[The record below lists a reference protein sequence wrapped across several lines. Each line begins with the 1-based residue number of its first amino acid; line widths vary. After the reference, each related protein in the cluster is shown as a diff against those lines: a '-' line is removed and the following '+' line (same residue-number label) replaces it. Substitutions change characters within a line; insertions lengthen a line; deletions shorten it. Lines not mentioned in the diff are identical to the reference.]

1 MNNENTDNDDANI
14 KVVTIN
20 YPNNYVNEE
29 NTNQNGNQNDNQNG
43 NQNSNRNQNIKINKI
58 DSETENSSS
67 NNGIAIDLFNNSNE
81 DDVLV
86 VDTEEAVSKEERVIR
101 NDIILEKDL
110 ENSLMKSLP
119 LFKQNNI
126 LVQREISRRA
136 NFLVKLKNEGV
147 AEFEKGDHYYSVKD
161 DYENNIYNTNWI
173 IPIIADK
180 QIKYGNE
187 LEQYTAKMAK
197 NSEFLKYTSN
207 YNSTIYKDR
216 NVEIARLKDYKKRQ
230 FNVANRLYFNE
241 VEPYRP
247 DDDLSHRKKSIEKNT
262 TYYSTKVNSENKENL
277 PFIRLSNFDNILWTK
292 RTVSMATEFCEKE
305 KLEIYGE
312 DEGGLQSELLGAEE
326 VGAPKDCE
334 TTENYKSRQ
343 VTLIP
348 ADKINVVGFYIA
360 PLNKTIDDFK
370 QTHLK
375 NIGKIQEIKNN
386 ILYIKDHGLNTHPLV
401 KGEEPYNLPRDIY
414 VLIKGATDNNS
425 RINGIYNNIK
435 IIDKD
440 HIYLDMKSTTIDF
453 KNNQP
458 ELYGPGKL
466 DYQLC
471 YVSKDG
477 KVKLQSNGEDE
488 DQDKEYSIH
497 KATICLFESE
507 SSTTKSM
514 KEDVYRN
521 IVKSVLPSI
530 NDILTSLFE
539 NTDISNSI
547 SISELNKY
555 LNKYRINYDELRL
568 YQFDKIQKI
577 IEKNIEDKYYKN
589 NISLPIKDKYT
600 KLYKYIEDSF
610 DSDNNKNNK
619 TNNTTN
625 NTTNN
630 DENINKLKENFINK
644 ELLSSKKITDY
655 YGDYKKEISENPN
668 TSSFIEWLTSKLDFG
683 KLYINY
689 LLLQYI
695 NKADIESKSKSNDT
709 NNNFDN
715 YNEKNNKNNKSGIGF
730 STNNIRTV
738 KRQIF
743 RIEKELSEL
752 EKESSVNT
760 FFKNNEEC
768 GKKKTKTT
776 CNFDEKS
783 IINEDDI
790 NMKSVSF
797 DDLKCI
803 YDDVTGKCRSKKS
816 YRVDEKIKDYKEKLE
831 KYKELEKDLSND
843 TIRLKIQTNITKY
856 TALFTQHRYLYDNQ
870 KKTQINKEIME
881 TNSNVSNNDVNSNE
895 NNSNDNNSNQNNSNN
910 ENSSNET
917 INQETQLEEKQEL
930 QEQKEAL
937 NQVTN
942 SDTKEYDTP
951 SYKIYK
957 LIQEIDDTF
966 LKQQLLFQLIEKDGI
981 IINNFYH
988 SKKYGHPLFC
998 SHWRYVYMIDSN
1010 DGDYSELY
1018 TEMTS
1023 IYGDNGEA
1031 DLGTHS
1037 CKFCGV
1043 KLANMKLSEVERFN
1057 DYGERVKTREIWTFG
1072 KEDEQEGIYDC
1083 DGKEFKDFL
1092 VKAGITEYKDIEM
1105 AKELCSILGSI
1116 QRKIGVIL
1124 TIEDSEYI
1132 INQTKIFLDNMRKKI
1147 PPFDIFKK
1155 QLIQKVGLSKI
1166 RKLLTRNTNYISDE
1180 YNKYKY
1186 MRIYPVIASLVLI
1199 KIQISCPRYEVSNRL
1214 TSCIFRSFDDELGQ
1228 EYMLCVIGEL
1238 LQIRMRDEKKLSII
1252 LSFFERGYNYF
1263 SNFYDISKS
1272 LTECRIQK
1280 DKKQSEMR
1288 NRQNRIKMA
1297 TSSNQNQESLL
1308 DTNNLD
1314 LGAMTKQELKTILG
1328 DIKETSNKEGVLLKA
1343 LITQFSTLVREQEL
1357 YNPFDIVSSCCVSSE
1372 DKSYDDYF
1380 TINNNNSPI
1389 PYIKQQLKEIE
1400 EIKSKLIKFGAN
1412 SRLLISKPL
1421 PKTPNT
1427 PISLITLLTFPEAN
1441 KSINLSDLYNQMFK
1455 SYCHQGYTEGEYHDF
1470 YVVSSPDKS
1479 LTKDYHKCIKCSDI
1493 LEELENREFTK
1504 EEFTKLRYA
1513 ITKKT
1518 TRKDIEK
1525 ILQKYRNRIINI
1537 FNARVKS
1544 FITLSKK
1551 EIGIAKKTFVNN
1563 LARLMGESKNMEFKN
1578 KYTNLID
1585 TLGSIRIDVNNKN
1598 PIVNYNTNN
1607 KNNINDNSKENIEI
1621 KKKQQQINA
1630 LNQRI
1635 ANLKEYINEYF
1646 RQYISIITNKYDRN
1660 NSIKKIVNTTKTE
1673 MEKLTKKISERNNM
1687 LSIFLTDENS
1697 NLFDNEK
1704 FNFDFSIE
1712 QIDLMD
1718 IDEYSVESNIKISYD
1733 KVIEDKN
1740 NVITLLQYLLLEQ
1753 LNKMMETN
1761 KGVVAEFII
1770 KVFDIIYQ
1778 DSEFFTSD
1786 IDEIDNEILYHR
1798 QLQTRQRQLKYEEY
1812 LLERERDKYKD
1823 IDDEFDDTEQKRELE
1838 EKRKALASLISSDY
1852 PVDGEMVDEL
1862 IEDEQED
1869 NNIMADFVIQQEK
1882 IENEDALEDVDD
1894 YGDIPEDEDYEDQQM
1909 DLPYDEE

>member
-20 YPNNYVNEE
+20 YPNNYIND
-29 NTNQNGNQNDNQNG
+29 NKNQNENKNDNKNII
-43 NQNSNRNQNIKINKI
+43 NNINQNINISKVDGEN
-58 DSETENSSS
+58 ENSSS
-67 NNGIAIDLFNNSNE
+67 NNGIAIDLFDNSNE

-86 VDTEEAVSKEERVIR
+86 VDSEEAVSKEERVIR

-147 AEFEKGDHYYSVKD
+147 TEFEKGDDYYSVKD

-187 LEQYTAKMAK
+187 LEQYTTKMAK

-216 NVEIARLKDYKKRQ
+216 NVEFSKLKEYKKRE
-230 FNVANRLYFNE
+230 FSVANRLYFNE

-262 TYYSTKVNSENKENL
+262 SYYSTNVNSENKENL
-277 PFIRLSNFDNILWTK
+277 PFIRLSNFNNILWTK

-326 VGAPKDCE
+326 LGAPHKCE

-348 ADKINVVGFYIA
+348 AEKINVVGFYIA

-370 QTHLK
+370 QTHLTK
-375 NIGKIQEIKNN
+375 IGKIQEIKNN
-386 ILYIKDHGLNTHPLV
+386 ILYIKDHGLNTHPSV
-401 KGEEPYNLPRDIY
+401 NGEEPYNLPRDIY
-414 VLIKGATDNNS
+414 VVIKGATDDNS

-440 HIYLDMKSTTIDF
+440 HIYLDMKTTKIDF

-477 KVKLQSNGEDE
+477 KVKLQTNKDGD
-488 DQDKEYSIH
+488 EYSIH
-497 KATICLFESE
+497 KASICLFES
-507 SSTTKSM
+507 SFQDSKSKSKSKSM

-539 NTDISNSI
+539 NTDISESI
-547 SISELNKY
+547 SITELNTY
-555 LNKYRINYDELRL
+555 LNKYKINYEDLKL

-577 IEKNIEDKYYKN
+577 IEKNIENKYYKN

-600 KLYKYIEDSF
+600 KLYKYIEDTF
-610 DSDNNKNNK
+610 DNDKFDND
-619 TNNTTN
+619 TNNTN
-625 NTTNN
+625 NTNNN

-644 ELLSSKKITDY
+644 DLLSSKKITDY
-655 YGDYKKEISENPN
+655 YGDYKEEISENPD
-668 TSSFIEWLTSKLDFG
+668 TSSLIEWLTSKVDYG

-689 LLLQYI
+689 LLLHYI
-695 NKADIESKSKSNDT
+695 NKKTKSKDS
-709 NNNFDN
+709 NNNFYN
-715 YNEKNNKNNKSGIGF
+715 YNNKNNKNNKTGIGF
-730 STNNIRTV
+730 ATNNIRTI

-743 RIEKELSEL
+743 RIEKELSDL
-752 EKESSVNT
+752 EKESDVNS

-768 GKKKTKTT
+768 KKKKTKTT

-816 YRVDEKIKDYKEKLE
+816 YRINKKIEDYKEKLE

-856 TALFTQHRYLYDNQ
+856 TALFTQQRYLYDNQ
-870 KKTQINKEIME
+870 KKIQINKEIME
-881 TNSNVSNNDVNSNE
+881 LSNSDNRNGNTDSNA
-895 NNSNDNNSNQNNSNN
+895 NNSNTDSNANNSNSNSNN
-910 ENSSNET
+910 KT
-917 INQETQLEEKQEL
+917 INQKTRLEEEQEL

-937 NQVTN
+937 NKVTN
-942 SDTKEYDTP
+942 SDIKEYDTP

-998 SHWRYVYMIDSN
+998 SHWKYVYMIDSN
-1010 DGDYSELY
+1010 DGDNSDLY

-1031 DLGTHS
+1031 DLGTQT

-1043 KLANMKLSEVERFN
+1043 KLANMKLSEVEGFN

-1092 VKAGITEYKDIEM
+1092 VRVGITEYKDIEM
-1105 AKELCSILGSI
+1105 AKELCRIVGSI

-1132 INQTKIFLDNMRKKI
+1132 MNQTKIFLDNMRKKI

-1166 RKLLTRNTNYISDE
+1166 RKLLTRNPNYISDE

-1214 TSCIFRSFDDELGQ
+1214 TSCIFQSFDDELGQ

-1238 LQIRMRDEKKLSII
+1238 LQIRMRDEKKKSII

-1263 SNFYDISKS
+1263 SNFHDISES
-1272 LTECRIQK
+1272 LTECIIQK
-1280 DKKQSEMR
+1280 EKKQSEMKK
-1288 NRQNRIKMA
+1288 RQNRINM
-1297 TSSNQNQESLL
+1297 TSMSNNSMYEM
-1308 DTNNLD
+1308 ND
-1314 LGAMTKQELKTILG
+1314 LGAITKQELKTKINE
-1328 DIKETSNKEGVLLKA
+1328 ITSESKKEGILLKS
-1343 LITQFSTLVREQEL
+1343 LISQFSTLMSEQEL
-1357 YNPFDIVSSCCVSSE
+1357 YNPFEIVSSCCVSSE
-1372 DKSYDDYF
+1372 DKSYDEYF
-1380 TINNNNSPI
+1380 TINDDNSPI
-1389 PYIKQQLKEIE
+1389 PYIKQQLKEID

-1427 PISLITLLTFPEAN
+1427 AISLITLLTFPEAN
-1441 KSINLSDLYNQMFK
+1441 VTIDLSVLYNKMFK
-1455 SYCHQGYTEGEYHDF
+1455 TYCHNGFSEGENHDF
-1470 YVVSSPDKS
+1470 YPVSGNDKS
-1479 LTKDYHKCIKCSDI
+1479 ISKEYHQCIKCGEI
-1493 LEELENREFTK
+1493 IEELEDKEFTK
-1504 EEFTKLRYA
+1504 EDFKKLRDA

-1544 FITLSKK
+1544 LITLSKK
-1551 EIGIAKKTFVNN
+1551 EIGIAKKTFVNK
-1563 LARLMGESKNMEFKN
+1563 LALLMGESKNTEFKN
-1578 KYTNLID
+1578 KYTNLIN
-1585 TLGSIRIDVNNKN
+1585 TLGSINIGVNNKYSN
-1598 PIVNYNTNN
+1598 VNIIDN
-1607 KNNINDNSKENIEI
+1607 KNDDSKEIMEI
-1621 KKKQQQINA
+1621 KRKQRQIDT

-1660 NSIKKIVNTTKTE
+1660 NSIKKIVNTTKKE
-1673 MEKLTKKISERNNM
+1673 MEKLTKKIRERNNM

-1718 IDEYSVESNIKISYD
+1718 INEYPNKSNSKSESNSSIKISYD

-1740 NVITLLQYLLLEQ
+1740 NVITLLQYLLLKQ
-1753 LNKMMETN
+1753 LNKMMEIN
-1761 KGVVAEFII
+1761 KSVVAEFII

-1778 DSEFFTSD
+1778 DSKFFTSN

-1798 QLQTRQRQLKYEEY
+1798 QLQSRQRQLKYEEY

-1823 IDDEFDDTEQKRELE
+1823 INDEFDDTEQKRELE
-1838 EKRKALASLISSDY
+1838 EKRKALASLISADY

-1869 NNIMADFVIQQEK
+1869 NNIMVDFITQREK
-1882 IENEDALEDVDD
+1882 IENDDALEDADD
-1894 YGDIPEDEDYEDQQM
+1894 YGDIPEDEDYEDQHM
-1909 DLPYDEE
+1909 DLPYDE